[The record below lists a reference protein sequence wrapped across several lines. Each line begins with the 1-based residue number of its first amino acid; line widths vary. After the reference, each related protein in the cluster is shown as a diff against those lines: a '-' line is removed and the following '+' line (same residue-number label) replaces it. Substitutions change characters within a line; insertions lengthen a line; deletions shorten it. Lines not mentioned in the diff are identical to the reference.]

1 MKFFSITE
9 SPVYPGVMTSF
20 QHLKDNLRKKKMETA
35 RKPKMRIYHSKE
47 MWEIMMDFPGIEKKD
62 LSAKI
67 TDRTLMVCAPSHPTN
82 GHEEQINNCWYERHV
97 ELPGDADVLF
107 VTAQFINGVLKI
119 IIPRTTQPESI
130 NNEAVTIY

>member
-9 SPVYPGVMTSF
+9 SPIYPGVMTSF
-20 QHLKDNLRKKKMETA
+20 QHIKDNFRKKKMEIE

-67 TDRTLMVCAPSHPTN
+67 TDHTLMICAPSHPIT
-82 GHEEQINNCWYERHV
+82 GLEEQTNDCWYERHV
-97 ELPGDADVLF
+97 ELPSDADLLF

-119 IIPRTTQPESI
+119 IIPRTNQPESI
-130 NNEAVTIY
+130 NIETVTIY